1 MKQFEQLTRGDLR
14 SHHDGFRNFETHT
27 RWNYSAPQASVG
39 FKWDPI
45 NDLRIGGSVTW
56 SGTLKAA
63 PSDSGPTLSYE
74 YDMPLRFA
82 VGASGRVA
90 RNLFAA
96 VSGTW
101 VSWTSDD
108 YRTPGNIEAT
118 AAEQQME
125 IGAGLEYTELRTGNR
140 VFPLRLGARTAK
152 LPFHLVGEEAPT
164 EWAITGGIGFRLVED
179 EFGPL
184 AVADVG
190 VERGTREGLSASA
203 APDGLKENYWRF
215 TVSLSL
221 FGR

>member
-1 MKQFEQLTRGDLR
+1 
-14 SHHDGFRNFETHT
+14 
-27 RWNYSAPQASVG
+27 
-39 FKWDPI
+39 
-45 NDLRIGGSVTW
+45 VT
-56 SGTLKAA
+56 AI
-63 PSDSGPTLSYE
+63 PSDSNTALTYE

-82 VGASGRVA
+82 VGASGRVG

-125 IGAGLEYTELRTGNR
+125 IGAGIEYQELRSGNR
-140 VFPLRLGARTAK
+140 VFPLRLGARTSK
-152 LPFHLVGEEAPT
+152 LPFHHVGEEAPT
-164 EWAITGGIGFRLVED
+164 EWAITGGLGLRLVED
-179 EFGPL
+179 DFGPL
-184 AVADVG
+184 AVADIG
-190 VERGTREGLSASA
+190 VERATREGLSTTAN
-203 APDGLKENYWRF
+203 PDGLKESFWRF